1 MYEAKS
7 TERIIYMKSSP
18 LKTQGFPGNKSST
31 FKKPSPEWNEVVL
44 FEVTRE
50 RGFLSMLSL
59 LQRRGYSKVY
69 GVKRV
74 IFLSKAMSL
83 LSG

>member
-1 MYEAKS
+1 MKNSKS

-31 FKKPSPEWNEVVL
+31 FKKPSPGWNEVVL
-44 FEVTRE
+44 FAVIRE
-50 RGFLSMLSL
+50 RDFLSMLSL

-69 GVKRV
+69 GLKC
-74 IFLSKAMSL
+74 IMFLS
-83 LSG
+83 